1 MKLLL
6 TFIYKDV
13 ISKEKIDPDLLIAAE
28 KYNIKRLFD
37 IATNHLSN
45 TINADNVMEI
55 LVTAYLVN
63 YDPLLQAASAFI
75 FKNRPIKKDA
85 AWDKIKTTYPEIAT
99 KILDLVVFDAKE
111 DQDWMLFLCMNYAI
125 VYHCL

>member
-13 ISKEKIDPDLLIAAE
+13 ISKQNIDTDLLIAAE

-37 IATNHLSN
+37 ITTNHLLIS
-45 TINADNVMEI
+45 INADNVMEI

-85 AWDKIKTTYPEIAT
+85 AYPEIAT

-111 DQDWMLFLCMNYAI
+111 DQDWMLFLWIMQ
-125 VYHCL
+125 